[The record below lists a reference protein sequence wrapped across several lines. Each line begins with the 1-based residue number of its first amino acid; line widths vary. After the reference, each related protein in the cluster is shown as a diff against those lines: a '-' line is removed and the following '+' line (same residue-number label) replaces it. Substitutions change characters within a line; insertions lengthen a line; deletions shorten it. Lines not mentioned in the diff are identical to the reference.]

1 MGQGVIAKLEVFGTN
16 MDRYMN
22 IPYTFTPKRVHSMP
36 EHSKKTHKTTGTRD
50 DVAISRADPSTYI
63 SKIDR
68 PNLQDRERHVIEG
81 FKRGLSLE
89 SLIRNSGYPVRTI
102 FSIIGRDPL
111 ENPDEFNRLET
122 FKANLLTHKV

>member
-1 MGQGVIAKLEVFGTN
+1 MEHTDKAKS
-16 MDRYMN
+16 DAKR
-22 IPYTFTPKRVHSMP
+22 IPLPEPPKPKPRSDLSTARQD
-36 EHSKKTHKTTGTRD
+36 E
-50 DVAISRADPSTYI
+50 STYI
-63 SKIDR
+63 TKVQR

>member
-1 MGQGVIAKLEVFGTN
+1 M
-16 MDRYMN
+16 
-22 IPYTFTPKRVHSMP
+22 MP
-36 EHSKKTHKTTGTRD
+36 QHSKQTHKTETTRT

-102 FSIIGRDPL
+102 YALINRDPL
-111 ENPDEFNRLET
+111 DNMDEFHRLEA
-122 FKANLLTHKV
+122 FKTNILTHKV

>member
-1 MGQGVIAKLEVFGTN
+1 
-16 MDRYMN
+16 
-22 IPYTFTPKRVHSMP
+22 MP
-36 EHSKKTHKTTGTRD
+36 QHTKNTHKTTGGADKTRT

-81 FKRGLSLE
+81 HSRGLSME

-102 FSIIGRDPL
+102 YALINRDPL
-111 ENPDEFNRLET
+111 DNMDEFHRLES